1 MKKTSLLKIYNYNT
15 LYPLNIENCENI
27 VLSCISRIE
36 ELSSQL
42 CNSIED
48 KIFILEKLLK
58 FESKWEDDKK
68 NIMNQVSLINEHLK

>member
-1 MKKTSLLKIYNYNT
+1 M
-15 LYPLNIENCENI
+15 YPLNIENCENI